1 MANRKQN
8 PFDNV
13 WQVLD
18 YLANNFTLF
27 APVRDLVTKLN
38 TKVDGYEE
46 LLQEKADDIAYDG
59 NKVYLTS
66 YGDKLGE
73 GMILPDNGL
82 SAYEIWL
89 KHENQGTEEDF
100 LHALK
105 GERGPKGEDGKSFSI
120 LGQKDNEESLPETGK
135 VGEGWLVQGN
145 VYIWDINTNHWV
157 NAGNLKGEKG
167 DPGERGPQGSQGP
180 RGEAGQRG
188 EQGPAGQDGAKGENG
203 IRGTKTYTGNALTGN
218 STEPLVFTNSGI
230 NDALV
235 NDLYINVNTGNNNLG
250 NVYICTRSGDASTAL
265 WKYEC
270 NIVGARG
277 VQGER
282 GPQGPA
288 GQNGSKGDKGDPGLT
303 DEERREFEEK
313 IEDLIN
319 RIEGLENSNDIQ
331 IERIT
336 IKNKLSM
343 MGTGEEHTL
352 DYAIEPESATNKQVE
367 MISSDSSVASITS
380 SGVISCIKPGE
391 TQITVRSKRYTNI
404 SDSYSLTVYK
414 DYVSVRGMELIN
426 VPTELPVGDSTTLG
440 VVFNPSDAT
449 NKNVSYRSSNPSVLE
464 VNAQTGFLM
473 ARSVGFAYIT
483 VTSEAAPFI
492 TVTSRSIQVVS
503 KQVERAIAI
512 GSPISSLRVY
522 KSHNL
527 ELSVI
532 NKNVRSTGLFICE
545 SSDTLIA
552 TIDENGVVIACGKIG
567 TATITIKLADEPK
580 ISTSF
585 TLDTYLINPG
595 VEEIVIS
602 CGTAYTVPRNE
613 ELYIPYT
620 APISLAG
627 NTFFAYEY
635 GTDDIISTGYVDNG
649 FMILRASNLTDSRKY
664 KLYFVVSKYVNGSGY
679 TTIGHSNVITVTIT
693 DPVNSTNSVVPAA
706 FKTMLV
712 GRKYKLP
719 YDSMIKYVKGSGSV
733 TVNGFDIEAF
743 GIGEASVLGYYM
755 LNPVPKYRITFNIEG
770 EGGISINNRVACL
783 KVGQNMTIVCSEYVH
798 NGTAYGYTFSSSNE
812 SVATVEKNGFI
823 MTKGVGKTDIYV
835 THRNQPA
842 LRDMMTLEVVG
853 TETPKKHINI
863 SNKIKAIRVGTAYK
877 LESMLVPVGNNDT
890 FTYSSSSPDVC
901 YIDRFGTMVG
911 VRAGYSD
918 ISVIS
923 ANYKETFRI
932 KVYDLPL
939 GAIELYIST
948 LTGEDMYATNGSAE
962 FPFFKSDN
970 SVSIDRDRAELVYE
984 HNDQIINTNSY
995 IIGKKIIFNGLPKED
1010 LIGVYI
1016 VTRSRSHH
1024 DTITART
1031 APFNLYVKR
1040 P

>member
-1 MANRKQN
+1 MANRQKN
-8 PFDNV
+8 PFENV

-27 APVRDLVTKLN
+27 SPVRDLVTKLN

-46 LLQEKADDIAYDG
+46 LLEEKADDIAYDG
-59 NKVYLTS
+59 KKVYLTS

-73 GMILPDNGL
+73 GMTLPDNGL

-89 KHENQGTEEDF
+89 KHENRGTEEDF

-120 LGQKDNEESLPETGK
+120 LGQKDNEQSLPETGK

-180 RGEAGQRG
+180 RGEAGERG
-188 EQGPAGQDGAKGENG
+188 QQGPAGQDGAKGENG

-230 NDALV
+230 SDALV

-303 DEERREFEEK
+303 DEQRRELEEK

-319 RIEGLENSNDIQ
+319 RIEGLENSNDTQ
-331 IERIT
+331 VERIT

-343 MGTGEEHTL
+343 MGTREEHTL
-352 DYAIEPESATNKQVE
+352 EYAIEPESATNKQVE

-380 SGVISCIKPGE
+380 SGVISCLKPGE

-464 VNAQTGFLM
+464 VNAQTGLLI

-545 SSDTLIA
+545 SSDDKIA
-552 TIDENGVVIACGKIG
+552 TIDENGVVIACGRIG
-567 TATITIKLADEPK
+567 TATITIKLADDPK

-613 ELYIPYT
+613 DLYIPYT

-635 GTDDIISTGYVDNG
+635 GTDNIISTGYVDNG
-649 FMILRASNLTDSRKY
+649 FMILRASNLTDSRNY
-664 KLYFVVSKYVNGSGY
+664 KLYFVISKYVNGSGY

-693 DPVNSTNSVVPAA
+693 DPVNSTDSVVPAA

-712 GRKYKLP
+712 GRTYRLP
-719 YDSMIKYVKGSGSV
+719 YDSRIKYVVGSG
-733 TVNGFDIEAF
+733 TVLVDSFVITALGSGKALI
-743 GIGEASVLGYYM
+743 LGYH
-755 LNPVPKYRITFNIEG
+755 NNTPKYRISFTIEG
-770 EGGISINNRVACL
+770 EYGISINNRVGCL
-783 KVGQNMTIVCSEYVH
+783 KVGQNMTISYSEFA
-798 NGTAYGYTFSSSNE
+798 NGTLYRGATFSSSNE
-812 SVATVEKNGFI
+812 SVATVEQNGFV
-823 MTKGVGKTDIYV
+823 MAKGVGKTDIYV
-835 THRNQPA
+835 TSKSHPA
-842 LRDMMTLEVVG
+842 IRELMTIEVVG
-853 TETPKKHINI
+853 TETPKKHIII

-877 LESMLVPVGNNDT
+877 LESILIPANNNDT

-918 ISVIS
+918 ISVIT

-932 KVYDLPL
+932 KVYDIPS

-948 LTGEDMYATNGSAE
+948 LTGEDKYISASGTAT
-962 FPFFKSDN
+962 FPFFKSEN
-970 SVSIDRDRAELVYE
+970 EVSVDIDRAQLVYE
-984 HNDQIINTNSY
+984 HNDRVIYTDARILGRE
-995 IIGKKIIFNGLPKED
+995 IVFNNLPRED

-1016 VTRSRSHH
+1016 LTRSSRHGG
-1024 DTITART
+1024 ITGRT
-1031 APFNLYVKR
+1031 APFNLYATR
-1040 P
+1040 PRP